1 MSIFKLSFKI
11 IGQIIFVIMF
21 FSTIQAKNLDRFN
34 KEGHISDYFSGILL
48 LNDNQYSESLKFLKK
63 LDGLEKSHV
72 TYSVKY
78 LYSLVNS
85 GNLKSNTLKIKK
97 DNGYYKFYINDNYVY
112 QMEFENFYGNDL
124 GFVVY
129 NNQEIAVDYLR
140 VKYMVLPIQ

>member
-1 MSIFKLSFKI
+1 
-11 IGQIIFVIMF
+11 MF

-63 LDGLEKSHV
+63 VDGLEKSHV

-85 GNLKSNTLKIKK
+85 GNLKEAFNYSNKLEKQKLASFESYLISGIYHLK
-97 DNGYYKFYINDNYVY
+97 NSNFSLAENY
-112 QMEFENFYGNDL
+112 FLKAKNKNS
-124 GFVVY
+124 
-129 NNQEIAVDYLR
+129 YLSS
-140 VKYMVLPIQ
+140 Y